1 MYKLILSLLAV
12 LVISG
17 CGKKE
22 QPKVA
27 EVPEP
32 VKPAM
37 VASIGFIKGDVQKLL
52 SGKWEP
58 AATGD
63 TLYQGDCLSIPEK
76 AELQLIDAQ
85 GGKLNLAGPQTDEV
99 TNLLE
104 KTAAA
109 SEAKAGSKVIKS
121 IQKIQGT
128 KQTLTEQTPTAVAG
142 IRGTAGRKP
151 PPPDSTLPDS
161 SSKKNQTDKTEK

>member
-1 MYKLILSLLAV
+1 MYKLVLSLLAV

-27 EVPEP
+27 EMPEP
-32 VKPAM
+32 AKPAM
-37 VASIGFIKGDVQKLL
+37 IASIGFVKGDIQKLL

-58 AATGD
+58 AAIGD
-63 TLYQGDCLSIPEK
+63 TLFKGDCLSVPEK
-76 AELQLIDAQ
+76 SELQLIDAQ
-85 GGKLNLAGPQTDEV
+85 GRTLNLAGPQTDEV

-128 KQTLTEQTPTAVAG
+128 KQTLTTQTPTAVAG

-151 PPPDSTLPDS
+151 LPPDTTQQDS
-161 SSKKNQTDKTEK
+161 SSKVNQTEK

>member
-1 MYKLILSLLAV
+1 MYKLVLSLLAV

-22 QPKVA
+22 EPKVA
-27 EVPEP
+27 EAPAP
-32 VKPAM
+32 AKPAM

-52 SGKWEP
+52 SGKWET
-58 AATGD
+58 AAIGD
-63 TLYQGDCLSIPEK
+63 TLYQGDCLNIPEK

-85 GGKLNLAGPQTDEV
+85 GVKLNLAGPQTDEV

-104 KTAAA
+104 KIAAVT
-109 SEAKAGSKVIKS
+109 EAKAGNKVIKS
-121 IQKIQGT
+121 IKKIQDT

-151 PPPDSTLPDS
+151 MPPDSTQQDS
-161 SSKKNQTDKTEK
+161 TSQ

>member
-1 MYKLILSLLAV
+1 MYKLVLSLLAV

-17 CGKKE
+17 CGKKGE
-22 QPKVA
+22 PKVA

-32 VKPAM
+32 AKPAM

-52 SGKWEP
+52 SGKWET
-58 AATGD
+58 AAIGD
-63 TLYQGDCLSIPEK
+63 TLYQGDCLSLPEK
-76 AELQLIDAQ
+76 AELQLIDGQ
-85 GGKLNLAGPQTDEV
+85 GGTQNLAGPLTDEV

-128 KQTLTEQTPTAVAG
+128 KQTLTTQTPTAVAG

-151 PPPDSTLPDS
+151 MPPDSTQQDS
-161 SSKKNQTDKTEK
+161 TSQ

>member
-1 MYKLILSLLAV
+1 MAV
-12 LVISG
+12 LIISG

-22 QPKVA
+22 EPKVA

-32 VKPAM
+32 AKPAM

-58 AATGD
+58 AAIGD
-63 TLYQGDCLSIPEK
+63 TLFKGDCLSIPEK

-104 KTAAA
+104 KAAVV
-109 SEAKAGSKVIKS
+109 SEAKAGNKVIKS

-128 KQTLTEQTPTAVAG
+128 KQTLTTETPTAVAG

-151 PPPDSTLPDS
+151 MPPDSIQQDS
-161 SSKKNQTDKTEK
+161 TSQ

>member
-22 QPKVA
+22 EPKVA

-32 VKPAM
+32 AKPAM

-63 TLYQGDCLSIPEK
+63 TLYQGDCLNIPEK

-104 KTAAA
+104 KTAVV
-109 SEAKAGSKVIKS
+109 SEAKAGNKVIKS

-128 KQTLTEQTPTAVAG
+128 KQTLTTQTPTAVAG

-151 PPPDSTLPDS
+151 MPPDTSKQDSTS
-161 SSKKNQTDKTEK
+161 Q

>member
-22 QPKVA
+22 EPKVA

-32 VKPAM
+32 AKPAM
-37 VASIGFIKGDVQKLL
+37 VASIGFTKGDVQKLL
-52 SGKWEP
+52 SGKWMP
-58 AATGD
+58 VATSD
-63 TLYQGDCLSIPEK
+63 TLFKGDCLSIPEK
-76 AELQLIDAQ
+76 AEIELIDAQ
-85 GGKLNLAGPQTDEV
+85 GRTLNLAGPQTDEV
-99 TNLLE
+99 TNLME
-104 KTAAA
+104 KAAVV
-109 SEAKAGSKVIKS
+109 SEAKAGNKVIKS

-128 KQTLTEQTPTAVAG
+128 KQTLTTETPTAVAG

-151 PPPDSTLPDS
+151 MPPDSTQQDS
-161 SSKKNQTDKTEK
+161 TSQ

>member
-1 MYKLILSLLAV
+1 MYKLVLSLLAA

-27 EVPEP
+27 EIPEP
-32 VKPAM
+32 AKPAM

-63 TLYQGDCLSIPEK
+63 TLFKGDCLSIPEK

-104 KTAAA
+104 KSAVA
-109 SEAKAGSKVIKS
+109 SEAKAGNKVIKS

-128 KQTLTEQTPTAVAG
+128 KQTLTTETPTAVAG

-151 PPPDSTLPDS
+151 VPPDTSKQDSTS
-161 SSKKNQTDKTEK
+161 Q

>member
-1 MYKLILSLLAV
+1 MYKLVLSLLAV

-22 QPKVA
+22 EPKVA
-27 EVPEP
+27 EVLEP
-32 VKPAM
+32 AKPAM
-37 VASIGFIKGDVQKLL
+37 VARIGFIKGDVQKLL
-52 SGKWEP
+52 SGKWVP
-58 AATGD
+58 AAIGD
-63 TLYQGDCLSIPEK
+63 TLYKGDCLSLPEK

-85 GGKLNLAGPQTDEV
+85 GGTQNLAGPQTDEV

-104 KTAAA
+104 KTTVA
-109 SEAKAGSKVIKS
+109 SEAKAGNKVIKS

-128 KQTLTEQTPTAVAG
+128 KQTLTTQTPTAVAG

-151 PPPDSTLPDS
+151 MPPDSTQQDS
-161 SSKKNQTDKTEK
+161 TSQ

>member
-1 MYKLILSLLAV
+1 MYKLILSLLAA

-22 QPKVA
+22 EPKVA
-27 EVPEP
+27 EIPEP
-32 VKPAM
+32 AKPAM

-63 TLYQGDCLSIPEK
+63 TLFKGDCLSIPEK

-104 KTAAA
+104 KSAVA
-109 SEAKAGSKVIKS
+109 SEAKAGNKVIKS

-128 KQTLTEQTPTAVAG
+128 KQTLTTETPTAVAG

-151 PPPDSTLPDS
+151 MPPDTSKQDSTS
-161 SSKKNQTDKTEK
+161 Q

>member
-1 MYKLILSLLAV
+1 MYKLVLSLLAV

-27 EVPEP
+27 EMPEP
-32 VKPAM
+32 TKPAI
-37 VASIGFIKGDVQKLL
+37 VAKVGFIKGDVQKLL

-58 AATGD
+58 AAIGD
-63 TLYQGDCLSIPEK
+63 TLFKGDCLSIPEK

-85 GGKLNLAGPQTDEV
+85 GRKMNLAGPQTDEV
-99 TNLLE
+99 TNLME
-104 KTAAA
+104 KAAA
-109 SEAKAGSKVIKS
+109 VSEAKTGSKVLKN

-128 KQTLTEQTPTAVAG
+128 KQTLTTQTPTAVAG
-142 IRGTAGRKP
+142 IRGTTAHKTV
-151 PPPDSTLPDS
+151 PPDTTLKDSTS
-161 SSKKNQTDKTEK
+161 Q